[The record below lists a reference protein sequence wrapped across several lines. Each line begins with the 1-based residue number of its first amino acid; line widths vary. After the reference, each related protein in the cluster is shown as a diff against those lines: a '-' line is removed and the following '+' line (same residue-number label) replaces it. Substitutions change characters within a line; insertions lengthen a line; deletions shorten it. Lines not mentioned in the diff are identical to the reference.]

1 MSAFYPLIC
10 FEKDSRTLPL
20 SLSQRLILNSNLVSM
35 KIKDKTMMALMINII
50 NRELLLYEIKMTTY
64 LIYIGLNREAGVNPC
79 GVEYFH

>member
-35 KIKDKTMMALMINII
+35 KIKDKTMMALMINMI

-64 LIYIGLNREAGVNPC
+64 
-79 GVEYFH
+79 